1 MFGGGWMT
9 GGWLGLLL
17 VAAVAALVIVG
28 IVLAI
33 RPRGRSTDDPIE
45 IFRRRFARGEISA
58 DELEQAKRALG
69 G

>member
-1 MFGGGWMT
+1 MI

-17 VAAVAALVIVG
+17 MVAVAALVIVG

-33 RPRGRSTDDPIE
+33 RASGRSMDDPIE
-45 IFRRRFARGEISA
+45 ILRRRFARGEISA
-58 DELEQAKRALG
+58 DELEQAKLALG